1 MLLRSFVIGLYK
13 NSKFDLCYL
22 RILFIEK
29 RQFMNTQVN
38 PNNEKPVQNEQSH
51 NHTEHESKEIKI
63 SDSSTNDNDESQLYL
78 SPKAKKLE
86 QKRQQLLKEM
96 ESLEQALELEIK
108 EAKQKKIDA
117 INALL
122 DKHGLLDF
130 NVSKWKSKISE
141 IKNLLKT

>member
-1 MLLRSFVIGLYK
+1 
-13 NSKFDLCYL
+13 
-22 RILFIEK
+22 
-29 RQFMNTQVN
+29 MNTQVN
-38 PNNEKPVQNEQSH
+38 PNNEKPVQNEQSQ
-51 NHTEHESKEIKI
+51 NHTEHENKEIKI

-141 IKNLLKT
+141 IKILLKS